1 MFQFN
6 LPPVHHAPPWM
17 KMTRTHTHW
26 WFSIIITTTYNT
38 KKHYLYYYMLRIGSR
53 GKNFRATSHEK
64 HKCFFFFCFFFFL
77 SSSESLVSSFKIVS
91 SSFVS
96 FCHWIYP
103 KMGREKGT
111 NNIPLLALDSP
122 PRRTRNYAT
131 FSKKIFNKSNGE
143 KKNQIELER
152 KTKSSV
158 GADDETLTHT
168 HTHTHELKKNF
179 PFVFYSILFY
189 SLFVNCLWVQLC
201 SSFVIEKQ
209 QPISLCAC
217 LSFGVCAC
225 VCVCINKF

>member
-1 MFQFN
+1 
-6 LPPVHHAPPWM
+6 
-17 KMTRTHTHW
+17 
-26 WFSIIITTTYNT
+26 
-38 KKHYLYYYMLRIGSR
+38 MLRIGSR

-111 NNIPLLALDSP
+111 NNIPLLALDST

-168 HTHTHELKKNF
+168 HTHT
-179 PFVFYSILFY
+179 
-189 SLFVNCLWVQLC
+189 W
-201 SSFVIEKQ
+201 IEKKC
-209 QPISLCAC
+209 PFCLLFNSFLFAVRELSLGSIVFVLRHWKTATN
-217 LSFGVCAC
+217 FFVCVSVVWC
-225 VCVCINKF
+225 VCVCVCVYKQILIQFQNFFLFSLFLVIV